1 MTNRRDVRV
10 GDSTRST
17 SIPEQAE
24 VPAHLQ
30 DVVND
35 MELQRQ
41 QGTLSD
47 DDFQRRLSRI
57 LERDRRAANRQGAQP

>member
-57 LERDRRAANRQGAQP
+57 LERDRRAANRQGGQP

>member
-1 MTNRRDVRV
+1 MTNHRKFSA
-10 GDSTRST
+10 GDSARST
-17 SIPEQAE
+17 SVFDQAE

-35 MELQRQ
+35 LELQRQ

-47 DDFQRRLSRI
+47 DEFQRRLSRI
-57 LERDRRAANRQGAQP
+57 LERDRRAAKREGAKP